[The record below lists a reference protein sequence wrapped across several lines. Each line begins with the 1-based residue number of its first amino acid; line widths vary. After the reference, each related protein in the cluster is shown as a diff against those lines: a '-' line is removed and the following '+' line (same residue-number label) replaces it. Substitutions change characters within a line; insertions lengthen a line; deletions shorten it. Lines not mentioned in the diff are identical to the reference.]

1 MYQTVIPA
9 LQRSLTALARIL
21 QKAETHCTDH
31 KIAPEV
37 LLGSRLFPDMLPLTR
52 QVQLTCDFAT
62 RLNARL
68 AGTEVPSHPDT
79 ETTFAALR
87 GRIAAVQAE
96 LANATPAQFEAAAG
110 RQITFKAGPSE
121 MTLSGQDYYAHYA
134 LPQFHFHMSMTYAIL
149 RHNGVV
155 LGKRDFMAAPEA

>member
-1 MYQTVIPA
+1 MYATTIPP

-21 QKAETHCTDH
+21 TKSESHCTDH

-37 LLGSRLFPDMLPLTR
+37 LLQSRLFPDMLPLVR

-68 AGTEVPSHPDT
+68 AGTTVPSHPDT

-87 GRIAAVQAE
+87 ARIAAVQAE
-96 LANATPAQFEAAAG
+96 LANATPAQFTEAAT
-110 RQITFKAGPSE
+110 RSITFRAGPSE

-134 LPQFHFHMSMTYAIL
+134 LPQFYFHMSMTYAIL
-149 RHNGVV
+149 RHNGVG

>member
-1 MYQTVIPA
+1 MYQTVVPP

-21 QKAETHCTDH
+21 SKAEAHCTDQ

-37 LLGSRLFPDMLPLTR
+37 LLQSRLFPDMLPLVR
-52 QVQLTCDFAT
+52 QIQLTCDFAT

-68 AGTEVPSHPDT
+68 SGTDVPSHPDT
-79 ETTFAALR
+79 ETSFGGLR
-87 GRIAAVQAE
+87 DRIAAVQAE
-96 LANATPAQFEAAAG
+96 LANATSDAFKDAAT
-110 RQITFKAGPSE
+110 RSVTFKAGPSD

-134 LPQFHFHMSMTYAIL
+134 LPQFYFHMAMAYAIL

-155 LGKRDFMAAPEA
+155 LGKRDYMAAPEA

>member
-1 MYQTVIPA
+1 MYQTVVPA

-21 QKAETHCTDH
+21 SKAETHCTDH

-37 LLGSRLFPDMLPLTR
+37 LLASRLFPDMLPLTR

-62 RLNARL
+62 RMTARL
-68 AGTEVPSHPDT
+68 AGAPIPSHPDT
-79 ETTFAALR
+79 ETTFAGLR
-87 GRIAAVQAE
+87 DRIAAVQAE
-96 LANATPAQFEAAAG
+96 LANTTPASMTDAAA

-121 MTLSGQDYYAHYA
+121 MTLSGQDFHAHYA
-134 LPQFHFHMSMTYAIL
+134 LPQFYFHMTMAYAIL

-155 LGKRDFMAAPEA
+155 LGKRDYMAAPEA